1 MSVCRNSRLA
11 WAEVR
16 RSSHRWT
23 CNLKRRRIS
32 SAKACIFSAWIPSAP
47 LMRRGKPITIS
58 ATSCSR
64 ITRSSWA
71 KSILLFWRWRVSNPC
86 AVMPRG
92 SEMAR
97 PILLEPTSMPKT
109 LGRRP
114 PPAEVSVWLKG
125 TSRLY
130 VPPTLPELHYDT
142 DMAID
147 EAEVTRTPLQAVAVP
162 PPKPQK
168 PHWAFTGI
176 GIATVL
182 GLCYWGEVVLAV
194 MLVSVLLAFIL
205 APVMDL
211 LIRLRLPRGLAAAVA
226 VILLLTLLAGL
237 GYYSSNQA
245 IIFVQALSKY
255 TQRIRQETSQV
266 WQRAENL
273 GTLDPDG
280 RAKSTDSR
288 SSTSLADLLTRGF
301 GSLSQALLA
310 ASFVPFLVYFM
321 LSWQHHVRSATVMLF
336 SLENR
341 QTAYV
346 TLGLI
351 SAMIRTFMVGNL
363 LIGLFLGTAST
374 IAFAILGLPFFY
386 FIGFISGFLS
396 LVPYLGVVLAMAPP
410 FFVSVGHIS
419 SGDAVVVVMV
429 VLGLHLIA
437 LNVLYPKFLGNRLQ
451 LNPLAVTIA
460 LLVWGW
466 LWGAMGL
473 VLAVPITAA
482 MKIVFDHIESLK
494 PYGAWMGE

>member
-1 MSVCRNSRLA
+1 MAVDE
-11 WAEVR
+11 AE
-16 RSSHRWT
+16 
-23 CNLKRRRIS
+23 
-32 SAKACIFSAWIPSAP
+32 
-47 LMRRGKPITIS
+47 
-58 ATSCSR
+58 
-64 ITRSSWA
+64 ITRSQQQA
-71 KSILLFWRWRVSNPC
+71 
-86 AVMPRG
+86 
-92 SEMAR
+92 
-97 PILLEPTSMPKT
+97 
-109 LGRRP
+109 LG
-114 PPAEVSVWLKG
+114 
-125 TSRLY
+125 
-130 VPPTLPELHYDT
+130 
-142 DMAID
+142 I
-147 EAEVTRTPLQAVAVP
+147 P
-162 PPKPQK
+162 PPKPHK
-168 PHWAFTGI
+168 PHWALTAI

-182 GLCYWGEVVLAV
+182 GLCYWGELVLAV

-205 APVMDL
+205 APVMEL
-211 LIRLRLPRGLAAAVA
+211 LIRFHLPRGLAAAVA
-226 VILLLTLLAGL
+226 VILLLVLVAGL
-237 GYYSSNQA
+237 VYYSSNQA
-245 IIFVQALSKY
+245 IIFGHDLSKY
-255 TQRIRQETSQV
+255 TQKIQQEISQV
-266 WQRAENL
+266 RQRAENL
-273 GTLDPDG
+273 GNLDPDG
-280 RAKSTDSR
+280 QTKNTESHST
-288 SSTSLADLLTRGF
+288 TNLADLLTRGF
-301 GSLSQALLA
+301 GSVSQALLA

-336 SLENR
+336 TLENR

-419 SGDAVVVVMV
+419 SGDAVVVVMI

>member
-1 MSVCRNSRLA
+1 MPA
-11 WAEVR
+11 
-16 RSSHRWT
+16 
-23 CNLKRRRIS
+23 
-32 SAKACIFSAWIPSAP
+32 
-47 LMRRGKPITIS
+47 M
-58 ATSCSR
+58 AT
-64 ITRSSWA
+64 
-71 KSILLFWRWRVSNPC
+71 
-86 AVMPRG
+86 
-92 SEMAR
+92 
-97 PILLEPTSMPKT
+97 
-109 LGRRP
+109 
-114 PPAEVSVWLKG
+114 
-125 TSRLY
+125 
-130 VPPTLPELHYDT
+130 
-142 DMAID
+142 D
-147 EAEVTRTPLQAVAVP
+147 EA

-168 PHWAFTGI
+168 PHWAFTAI
-176 GIATVL
+176 GIATIL
-182 GLCYWGEVVLAV
+182 GLCYWGELVLAV
-194 MLVSVLLAFIL
+194 MLVSVLVAFIL

-211 LIRLRLPRGLAAAVA
+211 LIRLHLPRGLAAAVA
-226 VILLLTLLAGL
+226 VILLLTLLAGVV
-237 GYYSSNQA
+237 YYSSNQA
-245 IIFVQALSKY
+245 IIFGHDLSKY
-255 TQRIRQETSQV
+255 AQKFQQEISQV
-266 WQRAENL
+266 RERAENL
-273 GTLDPDG
+273 GTLEPEG
-280 RAKSTDSR
+280 QSKNTQSR
-288 SSTSLADLLTRGF
+288 PNTNLEALLTRGF
-301 GSLSQALLA
+301 GSLSQTLLA

-336 SLENR
+336 TLENR

-410 FFVSVGHIS
+410 FFVSIGHIS

>member
-1 MSVCRNSRLA
+1 MA
-11 WAEVR
+11 ADE
-16 RSSHRWT
+16 
-23 CNLKRRRIS
+23 
-32 SAKACIFSAWIPSAP
+32 A
-47 LMRRGKPITIS
+47 GITI
-58 ATSCSR
+58 A
-64 ITRSSWA
+64 
-71 KSILLFWRWRVSNPC
+71 
-86 AVMPRG
+86 
-92 SEMAR
+92 EMR
-97 PILLEPTSMPKT
+97 
-109 LGRRP
+109 
-114 PPAEVSVWLKG
+114 
-125 TSRLY
+125 
-130 VPPTLPELHYDT
+130 
-142 DMAID
+142 
-147 EAEVTRTPLQAVAVP
+147 AVAIP
-162 PPKPQK
+162 QPKPQK
-168 PHWAFTGI
+168 PHWALTAI

-182 GLCYWGEVVLAV
+182 GLCYWGELVLAV

-211 LIRLRLPRGLAAAVA
+211 LIRLHAPRGLAAAGA
-226 VILLLTLLAGL
+226 VILLLALLTSL
-237 GYYSSNQA
+237 VYYSSNQA
-245 IIFVQALSKY
+245 IVFVHDVSKY
-255 TQRIRQETSQV
+255 AHTIQQEISAV
-266 WQRAENL
+266 RQRAENL
-273 GTLDPDG
+273 GNLEPDG
-280 RAKSTDSR
+280 QTKS
-288 SSTSLADLLTRGF
+288 SSSNPNLADLLTRGF
-301 GSLSQALLA
+301 GSFSQALLA

-336 SLENR
+336 TLENR

-374 IAFAILGLPFFY
+374 IAFGLMGLPFFY

-410 FFVSVGHIS
+410 FFVGVGHIS
-419 SGDAVVVVMV
+419 SGDAVVVVIV
-429 VLGLHLIA
+429 VLGLHLTA

-482 MKIVFDHIESLK
+482 MKIVFDHVESLK

>member
-1 MSVCRNSRLA
+1 
-11 WAEVR
+11 
-16 RSSHRWT
+16 
-23 CNLKRRRIS
+23 
-32 SAKACIFSAWIPSAP
+32 
-47 LMRRGKPITIS
+47 
-58 ATSCSR
+58 
-64 ITRSSWA
+64 
-71 KSILLFWRWRVSNPC
+71 
-86 AVMPRG
+86 
-92 SEMAR
+92 
-97 PILLEPTSMPKT
+97 
-109 LGRRP
+109 
-114 PPAEVSVWLKG
+114 
-125 TSRLY
+125 
-130 VPPTLPELHYDT
+130 
-142 DMAID
+142 MAID

-237 GYYSSNQA
+237 VYYSSNQA
-245 IIFVQALSKY
+245 IIFVQDLSKY

-280 RAKSTDSR
+280 RAKSTDS
-288 SSTSLADLLTRGF
+288 
-301 GSLSQALLA
+301 LSQALLA
-310 ASFVPFLVYFM
+310 ASFAPFLVYFM

-396 LVPYLGVVLAMAPP
+396 LVPYLGVVLALAPP

-419 SGDAVVVVMV
+419 SGDAVVVVMI

-451 LNPLAVTIA
+451 LNPLAVTMA